1 MEREF
6 KGVFIPAEIWNDE
19 NLSIT
24 ERVLFAEIDSFSRN
38 GECFASNGH
47 FARLLKVSTRQIQN
61 YLKSLKEK
69 GYINTTF
76 IYKNN
81 SKEIEKRIITPLFG
95 YGKKLHDPTVEMT
108 GGDVQPCTPSY
119 VESYTPPHVET
130 CADNNSFITNT
141 FINNPINNTKTKKT
155 NKKEISSSELERE
168 FEQLWK
174 VYPRKMGKAKAR
186 SSFIKARKKDKIPYE
201 IIENGIYR
209 YIDYLELL
217 GTEEQYIM
225 HGSTW
230 FGQMKWQDEYT
241 TTGLNRKPKN
251 ATEYL
256 KAKYGGNPHG
266 SYGNRKI
273 IEYDS
278 EVISESF

>member
-1 MEREF
+1 MEN
-6 KGVFIPAEIWNDE
+6 KPNYYANIPANVRYDKDLTASAKLLYGEITALTN
-19 NLSIT
+19 
-24 ERVLFAEIDSFSRN
+24 AE
-38 GECFASNGH
+38 GYCWASNSY
-47 FARLLKVSTRQIQN
+47 FADLYDMSTRNVSRLISQLN
-61 YLKSLKEK
+61 NK
-69 GYINTTF
+69 GYIKVEIINEFERKIYLSIAHEKNVQPHEKKDMGVGRKKRGVQAENVQPSHDKNDYKNTTS
-76 IYKNN
+76 INTTLNTTTNN
-81 SKEIEKRIITPLFG
+81 K
-95 YGKKLHDPTVEMT
+95 
-108 GGDVQPCTPSY
+108 
-119 VESYTPPHVET
+119 
-130 CADNNSFITNT
+130 
-141 FINNPINNTKTKKT
+141 NTKK
-155 NKKEISSSELERE
+155 NFSSSELESE

-174 VYPRKMGKAKAR
+174 MYPRKMGKAKAR

-209 YIDYLELL
+209 YIDYLEAQ
-217 GTEEQYIM
+217 GTDEQYIM

>member
-1 MEREF
+1 MKRREYI
-6 KGVFIPAEIWNDE
+6 VIPVEIWEDE
-19 NLSIT
+19 NLST
-24 ERVLFAEIDSFSRN
+24 NEMLLYAEIDSFSRF
-38 GECFASNGH
+38 GECFASNDH
-47 FARLLKVSTRQIQN
+47 FAKYLKVSKDRISKLLTNLRR
-61 YLKSLKEK
+61 K
-69 GYINTTF
+69 GYIDIQL
-76 IYKNN
+76 IYKTGT
-81 SKEIEKRIITPLFG
+81 KEIEKRIIRPASLRDLG
-95 YGKKLHDPTVEMT
+95 YGRNHQEGIGEMDAPSRTDHLDPI
-108 GGDVQPCTPSY
+108 G
-119 VESYTPPHVET
+119 ESADPPIGEN
-130 CADNNSFITNT
+130 AYDNNTSINKQIKITSN
-141 FINNPINNTKTKKT
+141 KKT
-155 NKKEISSSELERE
+155 NKKEISSSELESE
-168 FEQLWK
+168 FERLWK
-174 VYPRKMGKAKAR
+174 LYPRKMGKANAQK
-186 SSFIKARKKDKIPYE
+186 SFIKARKKDKIPYE

>member
-1 MEREF
+1 MKRREYI
-6 KGVFIPAEIWNDE
+6 VIPVEIWEDE
-19 NLSIT
+19 NLST
-24 ERVLFAEIDSFSRN
+24 NEMLLYAEIDSFSRF
-38 GECFASNGH
+38 GECFASNDH
-47 FARLLKVSTRQIQN
+47 FAKYLKVSKDRISKLLT
-61 YLKSLKEK
+61 SLRRK
-69 GYINTTF
+69 GYINIEL
-76 IYKNN
+76 IYKKGT
-81 SKEIEKRIITPLFG
+81 KEIEKRIIRPTSLHNLR
-95 YGKKLHDPTVEMT
+95 YGRSGREGIDEM
-108 GGDVQPCTPSY
+108 DTPSRTDHQDPIGEVDICPIGVNAY
-119 VESYTPPHVET
+119 
-130 CADNNSFITNT
+130 DNNTSITKQIKIT
-141 FINNPINNTKTKKT
+141 SNNKNTKK
-155 NKKEISSSELERE
+155 NFSSSELESE

-174 VYPRKMGKAKAR
+174 LYPRKMGKAKAR
-186 SSFIKARKKDKIPYE
+186 ISFIKARKKDKIPYE

-209 YIDYLELL
+209 YIDYLEAQ